1 MKKKWQN
8 RLNVILGFL
17 SVWLLGCNSN
27 KEEYICMYGVPPE
40 ALKYGPPEAVAL
52 YGVQMPQLE
61 PLDQDS
67 TEVELPNDQN
77 PQPDSAQ

>member
-1 MKKKWQN
+1 
-8 RLNVILGFL
+8 
-17 SVWLLGCNSN
+17 
-27 KEEYICMYGVPPE
+27 MYGVPPE